1 MNKFFSILF
10 FDQVLF
16 KLTIVFGVVFLDYLL
31 ILSVRDRLQGHQW
44 RKPWYYHRIIQTLWM
59 CMMAINIFFLQQ
71 LLGITHNTSDDLNIF
86 WNNAD
91 LQIMVLFYFLYML
104 EEQLM
109 VYTIE
114 VIALGVAFFYYW
126 DGCLNNYWAI
136 CCTCLALVVILIV
149 SWQIQ
154 QHQKNWIDHTLIYVL
169 SEIAFALS
177 WGLLLS
183 QTMDHPIGEIFL
195 FVFNFVLIMFVIHLV
210 NILVR
215 QRVVQYSRLSKDV
228 KLDYLTGIGN
238 RGSFDQTLC
247 DSFPVFKE
255 QGLPLSFAMCD
266 IDHFKLVNDRYG
278 HLFGDEVIRTV
289 AQRSKQILAQLGT
302 HGQVFR
308 LGGEEFGILFRNQ
321 SSSYTKEIMTIL
333 CKSLYEE
340 EFKSH
345 GEQIHIT
352 LSVGISELREG
363 DRTARALYQRVDDYL
378 YQSKRKGRKAITSE
392 EGVTYYLSN

>member
-31 ILSVRDRLQGHQW
+31 ILSVRDRLQRRQW

-126 DGCLNNYWAI
+126 DGFLNNYWAI
-136 CCTCLALVVILIV
+136 CSTCLALGVILIV

-177 WGLLLS
+177 WALLLS
-183 QTMDHPIGEIFL
+183 QTMVHPIGEIFL
-195 FVFNFVLIMFVIHLV
+195 FVFNFVLIMFIIHLV

-238 RGSFDQTLC
+238 RGSFDQSLY

-321 SSSYTKEIMTIL
+321 SSSYTKEVMTIL

-340 EFKSH
+340 EFESH
-345 GEQIHIT
+345 GEHVHIT
-352 LSVGISELREG
+352 LSVGLSELRES
-363 DRTARALYQRVDDYL
+363 DTTAKALYQRVDDYL
-378 YQSKRKGRKAITSE
+378 YHSKREGRKAITSE
-392 EGVTYYLSN
+392 EGVTHYLSS